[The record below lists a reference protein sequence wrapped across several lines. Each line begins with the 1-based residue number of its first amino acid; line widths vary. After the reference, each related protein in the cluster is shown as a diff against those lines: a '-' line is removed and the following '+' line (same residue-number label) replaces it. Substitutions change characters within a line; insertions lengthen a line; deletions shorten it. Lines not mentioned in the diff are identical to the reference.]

1 MQRTVF
7 ASEELGGGLVT
18 ACRVLSR
25 NLTQEVR
32 PTAIRA
38 RDRLV
43 GRNQFSRHLRPFLLA
58 TVGGWRTYSDMCDGP
73 PRQPA
78 RVLLLE
84 DDVAFSAILVEFLAG
99 EGFDVAARDSYT
111 SLREALDAANRPIVV
126 ADFWGASHAKLS
138 PCERDEIRELGGFT
152 PTVLLT
158 ARAWAAA
165 VSADELNVAC
175 ILPKP
180 VDLDE
185 LVAQVLRCLQRMLD
199 RE

>member
-1 MQRTVF
+1 MRWLLGPSSALHRFSIAIHAPRRVA
-7 ASEELGGGLVT
+7 AS
-18 ACRVLSR
+18 AH
-25 NLTQEVR
+25 
-32 PTAIRA
+32 AIC
-38 RDRLV
+38 V
-43 GRNQFSRHLRPFLLA
+43 HFSWQLWAPGYA
-58 TVGGWRTYSDMCDGP
+58 YSDMCDGP

-84 DDVAFSAILVEFLAG
+84 DDAAFSAILVEFLAG
-99 EGFDVAARDSYT
+99 EGFDVAACDSYT

-126 ADFWGASHAKLS
+126 ADFWGASQATLS
-138 PCERDEIRELGGFT
+138 ACERDQIRELGGFT

-158 ARAWAAA
+158 ARAWASAA
-165 VSADELNVAC
+165 SADELNVAC

-185 LVAQVLRCLQRMLD
+185 LVARVLRCLHSGLD